1 MFEKAQWTAGSGG
14 RGPNDQFE
22 ETGDSMKSFQ
32 TMPPRARRT
41 RLSTAVAAIIA
52 GCACAP
58 AAHAVEIATGNTDL
72 TMRWDNEIRYAIGVR
87 GESINPAFGNSP
99 TFDETEYRF
108 GKNKVMMNRLD
119 LLSEFDAVYQGK
131 YGIRLSGAAWHDQ
144 AYHDGMAHT
153 NPGFLAPGLPYSAV
167 GNYINNQYS
176 DETKRFHYQ
185 GGELL
190 DAFAFANFEIGGK
203 QASVKLG
210 KHTVYWGEA
219 FFTPFHGISY
229 SQAPLDGLKASSSPG
244 IEAKEVF
251 MPIAQLSGSVQLSPE
266 WSLRGQYFLDWRPNR
281 LPEGGTYFGAADML
295 FSGPDRLFAGP
306 AGMIA
311 RGAPVEPDRDHTNNW
326 GVNLRYSPESMTG
339 TTFGAYYRKFDE
351 MQPWAPVFGLSP
363 TSPLPL
369 NYHLAY
375 AKDTQMVAG
384 SVQTAIGPLS
394 VGGELIYRKNTAL
407 NSDTAFVSGNGS
419 SLDFAGA
426 EGARGN
432 TIHVVANAVYLLPRT
447 ALWESGVLIG
457 ELVYSR
463 LLSVTKNPDVFKG
476 VGYMGCNA
484 ATAASTQGAK
494 LVGDKSD
501 GCSTKDVLL
510 ATISFTP
517 QWLQA
522 LPGVDLSAP
531 MSVSYG
537 LHGNGATLAGGNEGA
552 YSYSIGISAD
562 VRQKYQFA
570 LTWNDSYAKYNTGPG
585 GLVTTS
591 NGNAAQNNHGWL
603 GLTFKT
609 SF

>member
-1 MFEKAQWTAGSGG
+1 M
-14 RGPNDQFE
+14 RRN
-22 ETGDSMKSFQ
+22 Q
-32 TMPPRARRT
+32 TMQHPGRPT
-41 RLSTAVAAIIA
+41 RLSAAIAAVLA
-52 GCACAP
+52 GCALAP
-58 AAHAVEIATGNTDL
+58 AAGAFEIDTGNTDL
-72 TMRWDNEIRYAIGVR
+72 AVRFDNEVRYAVGVR

-119 LLSEFDAVYQGK
+119 LLSEFDAVYKGN

-144 AYHDGMAHT
+144 AYHSGMAVT

-167 GNYINNQYS
+167 GNYIGNEYS
-176 DETKRFHYQ
+176 AETKRFHYQ

-190 DAFAFANFEIGGK
+190 DAFVFANFDLGGK

-210 KHTVYWGEA
+210 KHTVYWGES
-219 FFTPFHGISY
+219 FYTPFHGISY
-229 SQAPLDGLKASSSPG
+229 SQAPLDGLKAASSPG

-251 MPIAQLSGSVQLSPE
+251 MPIDQLSGSVQLSPE

-295 FSGPDRLFAGP
+295 FSGPDRLFAGA
-306 AGMIA
+306 AGMIP
-311 RGAPVEPDRDHTNNW
+311 RGPAVEPDRGHTNNW
-326 GVNLRYSPESMTG
+326 GVNLRYSPEKMTG

-351 MQPWAPVFGLSP
+351 MQPWAPVFKLSP
-363 TSPLPL
+363 TSPLPQD
-369 NYHLAY
+369 YHLAY
-375 AKDTQMVAG
+375 AKDTQMLAG
-384 SVQTAIGPLS
+384 SVQTAVGPLS

-407 NSDTAFVSGNGS
+407 NSDTAFVTRTGS
-419 SLDFAGA
+419 ALDFAGA

-432 TIHVVANAVYLLPRT
+432 TMHIVANAVYLLPRT
-447 ALWESGVLIG
+447 SLWESGVLIG

-463 LLSVTKNPDVFKG
+463 LLSVTRNADLFKG
-476 VGYMGCNA
+476 VGYMGCNS

-522 LPGVDLSAP
+522 FPGVDLSAP
-531 MSVSYG
+531 MSLSYG

-552 YSYSIGISAD
+552 YSYSIGLSAD

-570 LTWNDSYAKYNTGPG
+570 ITWNDQHANYNTDAHGM
-585 GLVTTS
+585 VSTS
-591 NGNAAQNNHGWL
+591 NGNAVQNNHGWL
-603 GLTFKT
+603 GVTFKT